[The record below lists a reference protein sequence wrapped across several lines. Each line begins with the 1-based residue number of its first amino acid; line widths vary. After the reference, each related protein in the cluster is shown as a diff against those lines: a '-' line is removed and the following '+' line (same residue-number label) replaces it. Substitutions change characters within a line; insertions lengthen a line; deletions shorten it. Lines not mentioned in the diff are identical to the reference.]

1 MGNQT
6 EIKESPS
13 SDIRPKLEQILRRS
27 TRKRSAPKVEQ
38 EDEMEDI
45 VVDEVPEMNQEEPVQ
60 EEKED
65 IEFTTGCT
73 NRGFVCIWYKG

>member
-1 MGNQT
+1 MGSQT

-13 SDIRPKLEQILRRS
+13 SDIRPKLELILRRS
-27 TRKRSAPKVEQ
+27 TRKRLAPKVEQ